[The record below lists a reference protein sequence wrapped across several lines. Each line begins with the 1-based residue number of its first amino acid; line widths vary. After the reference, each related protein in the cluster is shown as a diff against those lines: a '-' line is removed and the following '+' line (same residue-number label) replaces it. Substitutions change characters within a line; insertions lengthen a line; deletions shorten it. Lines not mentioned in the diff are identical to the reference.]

1 MVPKNGPSFD
11 IKLCNCLRLL
21 QNDDEKWDHFL
32 VPKTGT
38 KNHSKIIFFCNKN
51 MIFFYCKELS
61 FPTRKTAIFHHRG
74 TNQTR
79 LQMQTRLYAEHIKL
93 ASTARILIVTL
104 STCESERP
112 PQDPHVHPLKIHA
125 SLNLHEVVFT
135 VGPVCGPE
143 TVPENG
149 TPKVDDFQN
158 YDCTFA
164 LA

>member
-1 MVPKNGPSFD
+1 MGPF
-11 IKLCNCLRLL
+11 
-21 QNDDEKWDHFL
+21 F
-32 VPKTGT
+32 GT
-38 KNHSKIIFFCNKN
+38 KNGNQKPFKNHIFLQQKYN
-51 MIFFYCKELS
+51 FFYCKKSS

-104 STCESERP
+104 GTCEGKRP
-112 PQDPHVHPLKIHA
+112 PQDPHVHPLKMHA

-143 TVPENG
+143 TVPKNG

-158 YDCTFA
+158 YDCTSV

>member
-1 MVPKNGPSFD
+1 MMTKSGTIFWYQKREPKPF
-11 IKLCNCLRLL
+11 
-21 QNDDEKWDHFL
+21 
-32 VPKTGT
+32 
-38 KNHSKIIFFCNKN
+38 KNHIFLQQKYN
-51 MIFFYCKELS
+51 FFYCKKSS

-93 ASTARILIVTL
+93 ALTARVLIVTPG
-104 STCESERP
+104 TCEGKRP
-112 PQDPHVHPLKIHA
+112 PQDPHVHPLKMHA

-143 TVPENG
+143 TVPKNG